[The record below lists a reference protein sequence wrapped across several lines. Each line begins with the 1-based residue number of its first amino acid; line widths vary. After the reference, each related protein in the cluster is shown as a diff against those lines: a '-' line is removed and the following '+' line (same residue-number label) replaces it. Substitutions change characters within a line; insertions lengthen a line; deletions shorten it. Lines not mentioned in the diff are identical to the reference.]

1 MKHVVIIGNGVA
13 GITAARHIRKWSD
26 FKITVISSETRYFFS
41 RTALMYIYMG
51 HLTFDN
57 TKPYEDWFW
66 KKNRIDLVFGHVEKV
81 ETPNQYVQLQTGE
94 RINYDTLIIASGS
107 RSNFFDWPGQD
118 LPGVQGLYSYPDLL
132 RMEANTRKI
141 KNAVVVGGGLI
152 AVEMAEMLRSRKIN
166 VTILVRERAFWN
178 NVLPIQE
185 SEMISRHIESHG
197 VNLLHSHELKAIL
210 SGKDGRVRA
219 VLTTDGEE
227 IPCDFAGL
235 AVGVHPNVSWLEASG
250 INVNKGVLVNEHL
263 QTNIPEIYAIGD
275 CAEKSY
281 ELPGRNKIEQV
292 WYTARMMGEVVAQTI
307 CGDKTRYEP
316 GPWFNSAKFF
326 DIEYQ
331 TYGTVNSSLKEN
343 EEEVYWEHSDGSKA
357 MHLIWEQKTKKF
369 LGINSFG
376 IRLRH
381 EKFDL
386 WLREARKIS
395 FVIDHLPEANFDPEF
410 SERYE
415 RQIRN
420 LFLQKPFLTTA
431 EESGNQLLGNLE
443 TGGRNE

>member
-1 MKHVVIIGNGVA
+1 MGELTTAMKHVVIIGNGVA
-13 GITAARHIRKWSD
+13 GITAARHIRKLSD

-51 HLTFDN
+51 HLTFEN

-66 KKNRIDLVFGHVEKV
+66 KKNRIDLIFGHVEKV
-81 ETPNQYVQLQTGE
+81 ESQNQYVQLQTGD
-94 RINYDTLIIASGS
+94 RINYDKLIIASGS
-107 RSNFFDWPGQD
+107 GSNFFDWPGRD

-132 RMEANTRKI
+132 QMETNTRKI
-141 KNAVVVGGGLI
+141 TNAVIVGGGLI
-152 AVEMAEMLRSRKIN
+152 GVEMAEMLCSRKIN

-185 SEMISRHIESHG
+185 SEMISRHIRSHG
-197 VNLLHSHELKAIL
+197 VNLLHSQELKEIL
-210 SGKDGRVRA
+210 PGKDGRVRG
-219 VLTTDGEE
+219 VLTAEGDE
-227 IPCDFAGL
+227 IPCDFVGL
-235 AVGVHPNVSWLEASG
+235 AVGVHPNVSWLKGSG
-250 INVNKGVLVNEHL
+250 IDVNKGVLVNEYL

-275 CAEKSY
+275 CAEKLY

-331 TYGTVNSSLKEN
+331 TYGVVNNSLKEN
-343 EEEVYWEHSDGSKA
+343 EEELYWEHPQGIKA
-357 MHLIWEQKTKKF
+357 MHLIWERKTNKF
-369 LGINSFG
+369 LGVNSFG

-381 EKFDL
+381 ENFDR
-386 WLREARKIS
+386 WLREDRKIN
-395 FVIDHLPEANFDPEF
+395 FVIDHLQEANFDPEF
-410 SERYE
+410 AERYE
-415 RQIRN
+415 DQIRN
-420 LFLQKPFLTTA
+420 VFMQKPSLATTTT
-431 EESGNQLLGNLE
+431 E
-443 TGGRNE
+443 